1 MGAPHMLLR
10 SRTAAL
16 QPDRFVFRRLA
27 RRPRALLL
35 AAALACAALCGA
47 RPAEAVVVER
57 IVAIVGDKPI
67 FLSELR
73 ARARPFLLQIQ
84 QKVPAGAQQHA
95 AESSMFKELIEK
107 MIDEELEA
115 QAAEKAR
122 ITVTSDEIDNA
133 LRNSAT
139 AQQTTVA
146 ALYKEARA
154 KGLTDQDFRDEI
166 RRQVLEG
173 KLLLLRVK
181 GRVRITEEDIR
192 SMYERVSREERKRRE
207 YRPAWIVL
215 RVLPGASDAAVQERQ
230 ALALSIAERARAGE
244 DFAALAQQY
253 SDDTATRDLGGDL
266 GIRAPAGSQGAVA
279 GRRPT
284 LAPELEAALMPL
296 EAGAVTAPVRAGD
309 AIVIMKLLS
318 RQPSRY
324 TGIEQARNEMVQRLQ
339 VEILEKAKRKWLD
352 ELKRRTHLDVRL

>member
-1 MGAPHMLLR
+1 MV
-10 SRTAAL
+10 AAVL
-16 QPDRFVFRRLA
+16 ALCALA
-27 RRPRALLL
+27 RPRD
-35 AAALACAALCGA
+35 
-47 RPAEAVVVER
+47 AEAVIVER

-84 QKVPAGAQQHA
+84 QKVPPGPQQNA
-95 AESSMFKELIEK
+95 AESQMFKELIEK

-133 LRNSAT
+133 LKNSAA
-139 AQQTTVA
+139 AQGATVA
-146 ALYKEARA
+146 ALYKEARN
-154 KGLTDQDFRDEI
+154 KGLSDQDFRDEI

-181 GRVRITEEDIR
+181 GRVRITEEDVR
-192 SMYERVSREERKRRE
+192 SMYERSVREERRRRE

-215 RVLPGASDAAVQERQ
+215 RVMPGSRPQAVQERQ
-230 ALALSIAERARAGE
+230 LLAEDLAQRARRGE
-244 DFAALAQQY
+244 DFAALAKQY
-253 SDDTATRDLGGDL
+253 SDDTSTRDNGGDL
-266 GIRAPAGSQGAVA
+266 GIRAPAGTQSAA
-279 GRRPT
+279 TGRRPT
-284 LAPELEAALMPL
+284 LAPDLEAALMPL
-296 EAGAVTAPVRAGD
+296 EVGAVTQPMRVGD
-309 AIVIMKLLS
+309 AIVVIKLIS

-324 TGIEQARNEMVQRLQ
+324 TTLEAARGEMVQRLQ
-339 VEILEKAKRKWLD
+339 VDILEKAKRKWLD